1 MADLQIWFTV
11 TNFSGA
17 GPTKIHLTSEKVE
30 LLVSGSGNFEAIKA
44 ICLVGSPFRSL
55 GILLFLVGPMG
66 VVSTHVWQVVHRWRF
81 VDFIL
86 SPSTAFPFVMV
97 PGQGGSKWFEGD
109 GWPQLTFFCLDFNLF
124 FSMFL
129 LGLYDIGMF
138 FSVNK
143 KVPLWNS
150 LKPLDL
156 SRIRMGG
163 FLRTPFAWRITPC
176 TLPFGMFTKQSCWCI
191 RDGSGQGISWPKLPV
206 PSLTWNRVN
215 LRIWRETEL
224 EKWPEFGLVKYYS
237 LPRCVTDDTH
247 DDLTKVFNLII
258 FKCFAK
264 CLSISVGRL
273 DWRCDSVRWD
283 ILEVF
288 CWVLWR
294 WTPHYPLKKWS

>member
-1 MADLQIWFTV
+1 
-11 TNFSGA
+11 
-17 GPTKIHLTSEKVE
+17 
-30 LLVSGSGNFEAIKA
+30 
-44 ICLVGSPFRSL
+44 
-55 GILLFLVGPMG
+55 MG
-66 VVSTHVWQVVHRWRF
+66 VVSTHFWQVVHRWRF

-97 PGQGGSKWFEGD
+97 PGHKGSKWFEGD
-109 GWPQLTFFCLDFNLF
+109 GWPQLTFFGLDFNLF
-124 FSMFL
+124 FPMFL

-143 KVPLWNS
+143 RVPLWNS

-163 FLRTPFAWRITPC
+163 FLLTPFAWRITPC

-247 DDLTKVFNLII
+247 DDLTKVFNLKI

-283 ILEVF
+283 MDPPLSSQKMIISLVKLLGHQFCMEHVTFVPKRTFCFEKVAFFRQKKIDLDFSYQKSSVGWILCVEPTPLTPDTPVF
-288 CWVLWR
+288 SR
-294 WTPHYPLKKWS
+294 W

>member
-1 MADLQIWFTV
+1 
-11 TNFSGA
+11 
-17 GPTKIHLTSEKVE
+17 
-30 LLVSGSGNFEAIKA
+30 
-44 ICLVGSPFRSL
+44 
-55 GILLFLVGPMG
+55 
-66 VVSTHVWQVVHRWRF
+66 
-81 VDFIL
+81 
-86 SPSTAFPFVMV
+86 
-97 PGQGGSKWFEGD
+97 
-109 GWPQLTFFCLDFNLF
+109 
-124 FSMFL
+124 MFL